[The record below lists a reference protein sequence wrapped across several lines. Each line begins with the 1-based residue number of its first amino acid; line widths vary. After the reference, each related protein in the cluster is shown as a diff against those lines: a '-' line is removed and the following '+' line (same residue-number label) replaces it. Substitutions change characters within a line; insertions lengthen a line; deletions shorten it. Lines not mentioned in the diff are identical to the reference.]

1 MKLRSNRFTTF
12 AGTFPFMFISAASAA
27 GIPIDRDFG
36 SASDER
42 YANRVITIAPNAKW
56 VNVTQDEIIKFV
68 DASSGKSFAWKFDT
82 IVRVFELSSV
92 APDGI
97 LSGHHVDAYVAEN
110 PRKRD

>member
-1 MKLRSNRFTTF
+1 MKLKSNRFATF

-92 APDGI
+92 APNGI